1 MPHISGDLNQLETTI
16 EHAGRG
22 EANTRIQEAEARAA
36 RIREEA
42 RQEADNIR
50 TDLVRQARAESE
62 QQRRRQRSEAAR
74 HARRDYLLAREELL
88 AQVWQQAEQRLRQL
102 PNDAEAYTH
111 TLRRLTWRAIETL
124 GPGRLRLA
132 ADPKGHALL
141 TGQRLEE
148 WSQAVSKEFDAAVA
162 LERAD
167 EPIDTWGGLLVTDTE
182 QRRRVD
188 ATFTTRLAVARDE
201 LRDTI
206 FQHMVQNT

>member
-1 MPHISGDLNQLETTI
+1 MPRISGDLNQLETTI

-22 EANTRIQEAEARAA
+22 EANTRMQEAEARAE

-50 TDLVRQARAESE
+50 TDLVRQARATSE
-62 QQRRRQRSEAAR
+62 QQQRRQRSATAQA
-74 HARRDYLLAREELL
+74 ARRDYLLVREELL
-88 AQVWQQAEQRLRQL
+88 AQVWQQAEQHLRQL
-102 PNDAEAYTH
+102 PDDTAAYTDA
-111 TLRRLTWRAIETL
+111 LRRLTWRAVQTL

-132 ADPKGHALL
+132 ADPKGHELL

-148 WSQAVSKEFDAAVA
+148 WSQAAGEEFDAAVT

-167 EPIDTWGGLLVTDTE
+167 EPIDAWGGLLVTDTE

-188 ATFTTRLAVARDE
+188 ATFATRLAVARDE

>member
-1 MPHISGDLNQLETTI
+1 MPRISGDLYQLETTI

-22 EANTRIQEAEARAA
+22 EANTRMQEAEAQAE

-42 RQEADNIR
+42 RQEADTIR
-50 TDLVRQARAESE
+50 TDLVRQARAKSE

-102 PNDAEAYTH
+102 PDDAEAYTDA
-111 TLRRLTWRAIETL
+111 LRRLTWRAVQTL
-124 GPGRLRLA
+124 GSGRLRLA
-132 ADPKGHALL
+132 ADAKGHALL

-148 WSQAVSKEFDAAVA
+148 WSQAAGKEFDAAVT

-167 EPIDTWGGLLVTDTE
+167 EPIDTWGGLIVTDTE
-182 QRRRVD
+182 KRRRVD
-188 ATFTTRLAVARDE
+188 ATFATRLAVARDE

-206 FQHMVQNT
+206 FQDMVQNT